1 MKARYRTK
9 CLWEYAMDKR
19 KEKTINIIYDAFAEL
34 IRKKDYDDITI
45 QDILDETSIS
55 RSTFY
60 AHYKTKDELL
70 LSISNHIFEHVF
82 SKTLQEEKTHDFS
95 KDMIIDYRH
104 LIEHIFYHVRDER
117 ELFEGILS
125 NKVNALFLMEFRN
138 QLSKFVS
145 SYFANYPMTNN
156 SIPLELR
163 KSLAIEE
170 FIVVLKYWVNNNFKE
185 DPEEI
190 TEYYVKSAIKEL

>member
-1 MKARYRTK
+1 
-9 CLWEYAMDKR
+9 MDKR
-19 KEKTINIIYDAFAEL
+19 TEKTAEAIYSAFANL
-34 IRKKDYDDITI
+34 INKKDYDDITI
-45 QDILDETSIS
+45 QDLLDEANIS

-82 SKTLQEEKTHDFS
+82 SKSLQEEKTHDFS
-95 KDMIIDYRH
+95 KDVILDYRH

-138 QLSKFVS
+138 QISKFVT
-145 SYFANYPMTNN
+145 SYFANYPITNN
-156 SIPLELR
+156 FIPFELR

-170 FIVVLKYWVNNNFKE
+170 FIVVLKYWVKNKFKE
-185 DPEEI
+185 TPEEI
-190 TEYYVKSAIKEL
+190 AEFYIKTAIK

>member
-1 MKARYRTK
+1 
-9 CLWEYAMDKR
+9 MDKR
-19 KEKTINIIYDAFAEL
+19 KEKTINAINNAFAKIIKE
-34 IRKKDYDDITI
+34 KDYDDITI
-45 QDILDETSIS
+45 QDLLEEASIS

-60 AHYKTKDELL
+60 AHFKTKDELL

-95 KDMIIDYRH
+95 KDLIFNYRH
-104 LIEHIFYHVRDER
+104 LIEHIFYHVKDER

-138 QLSKFVS
+138 QISKFVS
-145 SYFANYPMTNN
+145 SYFANYPMIN
-156 SIPLELR
+156 SLIPLELR

-170 FIVVLKYWVNNNFKE
+170 FIVVLKYWVQNNFQE
-185 DPEEI
+185 TPEEI
-190 TEYYVKSAIKEL
+190 ADFYIKSAIK

>member
-1 MKARYRTK
+1 
-9 CLWEYAMDKR
+9 MDKR
-19 KEKTINIIYDAFAEL
+19 KEKTINVIYEAVAKL
-34 IRKKDYDDITI
+34 IKEKDYDDITI
-45 QDILDETSIS
+45 QDLLDKASIS

-95 KDMIIDYRH
+95 KDVILDYRH
-104 LIEHIFYHVRDER
+104 LIEHIFYHIRDER
-117 ELFEGILS
+117 EVFEGILS

-138 QLSKFVS
+138 QLSKFVT
-145 SYFANYPMTNN
+145 SYFSNYPMTNN
-156 SIPLELR
+156 FIPLELK

-170 FIVVLKYWVNNNFKE
+170 FIVVLKYWVDNGFKE
-185 DPEEI
+185 NPEEI
-190 TEYYVKSAIKEL
+190 ADFYIKSAIK

>member
-1 MKARYRTK
+1 
-9 CLWEYAMDKR
+9 MDKR
-19 KEKTINIIYDAFAEL
+19 KEKTINVIYNAFAKL
-34 IRKKDYDDITI
+34 IREKDYDDITI
-45 QDILDETSIS
+45 QDLLDEASIS

-95 KDMIIDYRH
+95 KDLIIDYRH
-104 LIEHIFYHVRDER
+104 LIEHIFYHVKDER
-117 ELFEGILS
+117 ELFEGILA

-138 QLSKFVS
+138 QLSKFVT

-156 SIPLELR
+156 FIPLEL
-163 KSLAIEE
+163 KISLAIEE
-170 FIVVLKYWVNNNFKE
+170 FIVVLKYWVKNNFKE
-185 DPEEI
+185 EPEQI
-190 TEYYVKSAIKEL
+190 ADFYIKSAIK

>member
-1 MKARYRTK
+1 
-9 CLWEYAMDKR
+9 MDKR
-19 KEKTINIIYDAFAEL
+19 EEKTIKAIYSAFTKL
-34 IRKKDYDDITI
+34 INEKDYDDITI
-45 QDILDETSIS
+45 QDLLNEANVS

-70 LSISNHIFEHVF
+70 LSVSNHIFEHVF

-95 KDMIIDYRH
+95 KDLILDYRH
-104 LIEHIFYHVRDER
+104 LIEHIFYHIRDEK

-138 QLSKFVS
+138 QLSKFVT
-145 SYFANYPMTNN
+145 SYFANYPMTN
-156 SIPLELR
+156 SFIPLELR

-170 FIVVLKYWVNNNFKE
+170 FIVVLKYWVKNEFKE
-185 DPEEI
+185 NPEEI
-190 TEYYVKSAIKEL
+190 TEFYIKSAIK

>member
-1 MKARYRTK
+1 
-9 CLWEYAMDKR
+9 MDKR
-19 KEKTINIIYDAFAEL
+19 KGKTINAIYNAFAKI
-34 IRKKDYDDITI
+34 IREKDYDDITI
-45 QDILDETSIS
+45 QDLLEEASIS

-60 AHYKTKDELL
+60 AHFKTKDELL

-95 KDMIIDYRH
+95 KDIIIDYRH
-104 LIEHIFYHVRDER
+104 LIEHIFYHVKDER

-138 QLSKFVS
+138 QISKFVS
-145 SYFANYPMTNN
+145 SYFANYPMIN
-156 SIPLELR
+156 SFIPLELR

-170 FIVVLKYWVNNNFKE
+170 FIVVLEYWVQNNFQE
-185 DPEEI
+185 TPEEI
-190 TEYYVKSAIKEL
+190 ADFYIKSAIK

>member
-1 MKARYRTK
+1 
-9 CLWEYAMDKR
+9 MDKR
-19 KEKTINIIYDAFAEL
+19 KEKTINVIYDAFAKL

-190 TEYYVKSAIKEL
+190 TEYYVKSAIK

>member
-9 CLWEYAMDKR
+9 CLLEYAMDKR
-19 KEKTINIIYDAFAEL
+19 KEKTINVIYDAFAKL

-190 TEYYVKSAIKEL
+190 TEYYVKSAIK